1 VVFGIVGAAREPP
14 ASASRR
20 PLHPSAGSLKMPRK
34 PIPIP
39 HQIDYLS
46 ILDENAEVDSALEP
60 KLSKDELKTIY
71 RYMLL
76 ARRADERMVM
86 MQRQGRMG
94 TFPQSSGHEAI
105 SIGGALAIKDSD
117 WHVPA
122 YREMAGML
130 YRGWKLENVFLYWNG
145 FEEGA
150 KVPDGVN
157 DLPMCVP
164 IATQLLHATGIGM
177 AINIRKER
185 QVVLT
190 FFGDGA
196 SSEGDCHEAMNF
208 AAVFQ
213 APVVFICLNNQ
224 YAISVPLSRQMHN
237 ETIAQRAIAYGM
249 PGIKVDGNDALAV
262 YVAAKEAVDLAR
274 SGGGPSLIE
283 ALTYRWTPH
292 TTADDPKK
300 YRSEEEF
307 KLWNAREPL
316 ARFRKYLLK
325 KNVMTEEDYV
335 ALDAELDNQ
344 IKTAFQNA
352 EALSKTDELTDPL
365 NMFDYL
371 YQDIPPVLQTQRAE
385 LASHLER
392 KKNKGKTNKSGSP
405 SSGVFPKK

>member
-1 VVFGIVGAAREPP
+1 
-14 ASASRR
+14 
-20 PLHPSAGSLKMPRK
+20 MPRK

-46 ILDENAEVDSALEP
+46 ILDEHAELDSALEP
-60 KLSKDELKTIY
+60 KLSNDELKTMY

-76 ARRADERMVM
+76 ARRSDERMVM
-86 MQRQGRMG
+86 MQRQGRIG

-105 SIGGALAIKDSD
+105 SIGGAMAITSAD

-122 YREMAGML
+122 YRELAGML
-130 YRGWKLENVFLYWNG
+130 YRGWKLENIFLYWNG

-150 KVPDGVN
+150 RVPDGVN

-177 AINIRKER
+177 AMNIRKER

-190 FFGDGA
+190 YFGDGA

-262 YVAAKEAVDLAR
+262 YVAAKEAVDRAR
-274 SGGGPSLIE
+274 AGGGPSLIE

-300 YRSEEEF
+300 YRLEQEYE
-307 KLWNAREPL
+307 LWNAREPL
-316 ARFRKYLLK
+316 ARFRKYLLNK
-325 KNVMTEEDYV
+325 KVMSEDDLV
-335 ALDAELDNQ
+335 ALEAELDAQ
-344 IKTAFQNA
+344 IKAAFQST
-352 EALSKTDELTDPL
+352 EALCKTAEICDPL

-371 YQDIPPVLQTQRAE
+371 YRDIPAVLQTQRAE
-385 LASHLER
+385 LAEHIER
-392 KKNKGKTNKSGSP
+392 KKNKGKASKKNSP
-405 SSGVFPKK
+405 ADGVTPKK

>member
-1 VVFGIVGAAREPP
+1 
-14 ASASRR
+14 
-20 PLHPSAGSLKMPRK
+20 MPRK

-46 ILDENAEVDSALEP
+46 ILDENAELDSALEP
-60 KLSKDELKTIY
+60 KLSKEELKTIY

-94 TFPQSSGHEAI
+94 TFPQSSGHEAL
-105 SIGGALAIKDSD
+105 SIGGALTIKDSD

-122 YREMAGML
+122 YRELAGML
-130 YRGWKLENVFLYWNG
+130 YRGWKLENIFLYWNG

-150 KVPDGVN
+150 RVPDGVN

-164 IATQLLHATGIGM
+164 IATQLLHAVGIGM
-177 AINIRKER
+177 AIKIRKER

-190 FFGDGA
+190 YFGDGA

-208 AAVFQ
+208 ASVFQ
-213 APVVFICLNNQ
+213 APVVFICSNNQ
-224 YAISVPLSRQMHN
+224 YAISVPLSRQMHS
-237 ETIAQRAIAYGM
+237 ETVAQRAIAYGM
-249 PGIKVDGNDALAV
+249 PGIKVDGNDPLAV
-262 YVAAKEAVDLAR
+262 YVAAKEAVERAR

-300 YRSEEEF
+300 YRSEEDF

-316 ARFRKYLLK
+316 ARFKKYLLK
-325 KNVMTEEDYV
+325 KNVMTEEDDA
-335 ALDAELDNQ
+335 ALEAELDAQ
-344 IKTAFQNA
+344 IKAAFQAA
-352 EALSKTDELTDPL
+352 EVLSKNEELSNPL
-365 NMFDYL
+365 NMFDHL
-371 YQDIPPVLQTQRAE
+371 YHDIPPVLQEQRQE
-385 LASHLER
+385 LADHIER
-392 KKNKGKTNKSGSP
+392 KKRKGKSSKSGSHT
-405 SSGVFPKK
+405 GGAVPKK

>member
-1 VVFGIVGAAREPP
+1 
-14 ASASRR
+14 
-20 PLHPSAGSLKMPRK
+20 MPRK

-46 ILDENAEVDSALEP
+46 ILNENAELDSALEP
-60 KLSKDELKTIY
+60 KLSAEELKTIY

-86 MQRQGRMG
+86 MQRQGRIG
-94 TFPQSSGHEAI
+94 TFPQSSGHEAL
-105 SIGGALAIKDSD
+105 SIGGALAIQDSD

-150 KVPDGVN
+150 RVPDGVN

-190 FFGDGA
+190 YFGDGA

-208 AAVFQ
+208 ASVFQ
-213 APVVFICLNNQ
+213 APVIFICLNNQ
-224 YAISVPLSRQMHN
+224 YAISVPLSRQMRS

-249 PGIKVDGNDALAV
+249 PGIKVDGNDPLAV
-262 YVAAKEAVDLAR
+262 YVATKEAVERAR
-274 SGGGPSLIE
+274 AGGGPSLIE

-316 ARFRKYLLK
+316 ARFKKYLIK
-325 KNVMTEEDYV
+325 KNVMTEEDDA
-335 ALDAELDNQ
+335 ALEAELDSQ
-344 IKTAFQNA
+344 IKTAFQSV
-352 EALSKTDELTDPL
+352 EALCKTEELSDPL

-371 YQDIPPVLQTQRAE
+371 YQDIPPVLQSQRQE
-385 LASHLER
+385 LADHIER
-392 KKNKGKTNKSGSP
+392 KQRKGKSSKSGSH
-405 SSGVFPKK
+405 SGGAVPKK

>member
-1 VVFGIVGAAREPP
+1 
-14 ASASRR
+14 
-20 PLHPSAGSLKMPRK
+20 MPRK

-39 HQIDYLS
+39 QQIDYLS
-46 ILDENAEVDSALEP
+46 ILDEHAELDTALAP
-60 KLSKDELKTIY
+60 NLTNDELKTIY

-105 SIGGALAIKDSD
+105 SIGGALNLQTND

-122 YREMAGML
+122 YRELAGML
-130 YRGWKLENVFLYWNG
+130 YRGWKLENLFLYWNG

-150 KVPDGVN
+150 SVPEGVN

-164 IATQLLHATGIGM
+164 IASQLLHAVGIGM

-190 FFGDGA
+190 YFGDGA

-208 AAVFQ
+208 ASVFQ

-224 YAISVPLSRQMHN
+224 YAISVPLCRQMHS

-249 PGIKVDGNDALAV
+249 PGIKVDGNDVLSV
-262 YVAAKEAVDLAR
+262 YVAAKEAIAR
-274 SGGGPSLIE
+274 ARQGGGPTLIE

-300 YRSEEEF
+300 YRNEEEF
-307 KLWNAREPL
+307 KLWNAREPI
-316 ARFRKYLLK
+316 ARFRKFLLK
-325 KNVMTEEDYV
+325 KNVLTEKEDA
-335 ALDAELDNQ
+335 ALEAELENQ

-352 EALSKTDELTDPL
+352 EALAKTDELANPL

-371 YQDIPPVLQTQRAE
+371 YHAIPPVLQTQREE
-385 LASHLER
+385 LSEHLER
-392 KKNKGKTNKSGSP
+392 KKRKGKRSKSSSP
-405 SSGVFPKK
+405 TGGIAPKK